1 MELRFYM
8 RFVTPPIHFGRVIL
22 NVWISPF
29 LVSLLR
35 PFTGL
40 FLVFC
45 AMCVLGGTY
54 VSCVSPN
61 ASLLIQHVL

>member
-1 MELRFYM
+1 MELRFYV
-8 RFVTPPIHFGRVIL
+8 RFVTPPTHFGKVIP

-40 FLVFC
+40 FLVFHATC
-45 AMCVLGGTY
+45 ALGGTY
-54 VSCVSPN
+54 VSCAFPN
-61 ASLLIQHVL
+61 A